1 MKKLSQIMSIL
12 GPGLLWAG
20 ASIGVSHLVQ
30 STRAGADYGFALV
43 SVVILVNL
51 FKYPFFE
58 IAPRYA
64 ASTGHSLLTGYKKLG
79 NWAFYLF
86 LFVTVAT
93 MFPIQAVVTL
103 ITSGI
108 VCWFVGTEVKTEYVS
123 AAILVACTAIL
134 ILGHYNLLDS
144 IIKYV
149 VIFLT
154 AATTVAVIAAAVTY
168 SPGQVEVEA
177 LPIWPAGIGFIIA
190 LCGWMPAPLDVAI
203 WSSIWTTEKRK
214 SNPEATTLKNA
225 LFDFNVGYIG
235 TLFVALCFLALG
247 ALVMFG
253 SGEVF
258 SQKAAI
264 FSGQL
269 IDLYANTIGGWSRY
283 LIATAAVATMFS
295 TTITCL
301 DAYGRVLSKSTSL
314 IMKGDDSDESSYLI
328 WILVTI
334 VGAVLLLGFF
344 KKTMTAMVDIATVL
358 SFVLTPI
365 LAVLNYKVIL
375 SKDIPAEARLPKWLH
390 VLSILGIIVLTGFAV
405 LYIVIRIKE
414 FIK

>member
-1 MKKLSQIMSIL
+1 MSIL

-43 SVVILVNL
+43 AVVILVNL

-79 NWAFYLF
+79 NWAFYMF

-93 MFPIQAVVTL
+93 MFTIQAVVTL

-108 VCWFVGTEVKTEYVS
+108 VCWFIGAQVSPVYVS
-123 AAILVACTAIL
+123 AAILFVCTAIL
-134 ILGHYNLLDS
+134 VLGHYNLLDS

-149 VIFLT
+149 VILLT
-154 AATTVAVIAAAVTY
+154 AATTVAVVAAAANY
-168 SPGQVEVEA
+168 SPQRLAAET
-177 LPIWPAGIGFIIA
+177 PQIWPAGLGFIIA

-258 SQKAAI
+258 SNKAAV

-269 IDLYANTIGGWSRY
+269 IDLYAKTIGSWSRY

-314 IMKGDDSDESSYLI
+314 ILTNDDSDERTYLP

-334 VGAVLLLGFF
+334 VGAMLLLSIFS
-344 KKTMTAMVDIATVL
+344 KTMTAMVDVATIL
-358 SFVLTPI
+358 SFVLTPV
-365 LAVLNYKVIL
+365 LAVLNYRVII
-375 SKDIPAEARLPKWLH
+375 SKDIPVEARLTRWQH
-390 VLSILGIIVLTGFAV
+390 VLSIIGIIVLTGFAI
-405 LYIVIRIKE
+405 LYIVMRVKE
-414 FIK
+414 FIQ

>member
-1 MKKLSQIMSIL
+1 MRKISEIMSIL

-43 SVVILVNL
+43 IVVILVNL

-58 IAPRYA
+58 MAPRYA
-64 ASTGHSLLTGYKKLG
+64 STTGHSLLTGYKKLG
-79 NWAFYLF
+79 NWAFYMF

-93 MFPIQAVVTL
+93 MFTIQAVVTL

-108 VCWFVGTEVKTEYVS
+108 VCWFVGTDVSPVYVS
-123 AAILVACTAIL
+123 AAILFVCTIIL
-134 ILGHYNLLDS
+134 VLGHYNLLDS

-168 SPGQVEVEA
+168 SPERMNAES
-177 LPIWPAGIGFIIA
+177 PKIWPAGIGFIIA

-235 TLFVALCFLALG
+235 TLLVALCFLSLG

-258 SQKAAI
+258 SGKAAV
-264 FSGQL
+264 FASQL

-314 IMKGDDSDESSYLI
+314 IKSGNDSDERTYLP

-334 VGAVLLLGFF
+334 IGAMLLLSIFS
-344 KKTMTAMVDIATVL
+344 KTMTAMVDVATIL
-358 SFVLTPI
+358 SFVLTPV
-365 LAVLNYKVIL
+365 LAVLNYKVIT
-375 SKDIPAEARLPKWLH
+375 SKDIPVEARLPKWLH
-390 VLSILGIIVLTGFAV
+390 MLSILGIIVLTGFAL
-405 LYIVIRIKE
+405 LYIVTLFHK
-414 FIK
+414 F